1 LLHSDGTFDDTLK
14 NTKNAIREIPNK
26 GFDYGVIKYL
36 RPGVIQE
43 PDIYVT
49 FNYLGRLDSQFES
62 SNSRD
67 FGEFENK
74 PKLHFLSFIQDG
86 KLIIKII
93 SKLAEEK
100 MNLIME
106 AIGDAVMEIKGTEFD
121 QGSLIESDFP
131 DAMLTE
137 EDLFHILNSN
147 K

>member
-1 LLHSDGTFDDTLK
+1 
-14 NTKNAIREIPNK
+14 
-26 GFDYGVIKYL
+26 
-36 RPGVIQE
+36 
-43 PDIYVT
+43 
-49 FNYLGRLDSQFES
+49 
-62 SNSRD
+62 
-67 FGEFENK
+67 
-74 PKLHFLSFIQDG
+74 DG

-106 AIGDAVMEIKGTEFD
+106 AIGDVVMEIKGTEFD